1 MKRDV
6 EAELRDDG
14 DEKAAAASERGTAGA
29 RERGTAGAA
38 KKRGDSDLERALAS
52 ALFAPTPVPAEHHL
66 RDSRAERHET
76 TREAHPDH
84 DREHD
89 RKHAAAHARSRS
101 SDLGG
106 EGSHAAERTRACA
119 FDFARARGGVAPGAA
134 VFSAVN
140 DSLRRSDREWARW
153 ASPARRPAD
162 PSAASPGPAPRRIR
176 RGSSAEYSD
185 EGSARR
191 AGEAAAE
198 KEKAAAESALL
209 SEAELERLLSVTPT
223 PLERAGGKG
232 GAFGFARG
240 GRRRSLSASNLPD
253 AVSASA

>member
-1 MKRDV
+1 VVKRDV
-6 EAELRDDG
+6 AAELRDDG
-14 DEKAAAASERGTAGA
+14 DEKAAAASEKAA
-29 RERGTAGAA
+29 ASERGTAGAA
-38 KKRGDSDLERALAS
+38 KKRGDSDLERAMAS

-66 RDSRAERHET
+66 RERAERFE

-106 EGSHAAERTRACA
+106 ERSNAAERTRAFA
-119 FDFARARGGVAPGAA
+119 FDFAFARGGVAPGAA

-185 EGSARR
+185 EGGARR
-191 AGEAAAE
+191 AGEAAASDE
-198 KEKAAAESALL
+198 AAAESALL

-223 PLERAGGKG
+223 PLERAGGEG

>member
-1 MKRDV
+1 VVKRAV

-14 DEKAAAASERGTAGA
+14 DENAAAASFPSTARSSERGTAA
-29 RERGTAGAA
+29 AA
-38 KKRGDSDLERALAS
+38 KTRGDSDLERA
-52 ALFAPTPVPAEHHL
+52 PTPVPAERL
-66 RDSRAERHET
+66 RDSRGERFET
-76 TREAHPDH
+76 CDIHPDH
-84 DREHD
+84 DRNHD

-106 EGSHAAERTRACA
+106 GGSNAAERRRERALD
-119 FDFARARGGVAPGAA
+119 FDFAFARGGVAPGAA

-153 ASPARRPAD
+153 ESPARPPAD

-191 AGEAAAE
+191 GQGGEAAAE
-198 KEKAAAESALL
+198 KAAAEKALL

-232 GAFGFARG
+232 GASFGFARG

-253 AVSASA
+253 AVSPSA

>member
-1 MKRDV
+1 VVKRTV

-14 DEKAAAASERGTAGA
+14 DEKAEASERGTAAA

-52 ALFAPTPVPAEHHL
+52 ALFAPTPVSAEHHL
-66 RDSRAERHET
+66 RERAERFE
-76 TREAHPDH
+76 TREARPDH
-84 DREHD
+84 DRDHD

-106 EGSHAAERTRACA
+106 EGSNAR
-119 FDFARARGGVAPGAA
+119 DFAFARGGVAPGAA

-185 EGSARR
+185 EGGARR
-191 AGEAAAE
+191 AGEAAAA
-198 KEKAAAESALL
+198 EKASAEKAALL

>member
-1 MKRDV
+1 MAPVVKRDV
-6 EAELRDDG
+6 AAELRDDG
-14 DEKAAAASERGTAGA
+14 DEKAAAASDEKAAGA

-52 ALFAPTPVPAEHHL
+52 ALFAPTPVSAEHHL
-66 RDSRAERHET
+66 RERAERFE

-106 EGSHAAERTRACA
+106 ERSNAR
-119 FDFARARGGVAPGAA
+119 DFAFARGGVALGGGGGVFRRQRQPSSERPRVGAVGVPGAA
-134 VFSAVN
+134 PRGPERGES
-140 DSLRRSDREWARW
+140 
-153 ASPARRPAD
+153 
-162 PSAASPGPAPRRIR
+162 GPAPRRIR
-176 RGSSAEYSD
+176 RGSSAEEYSD
-185 EGSARR
+185 EGGARR
-191 AGEAAAE
+191 AGEAAASDE
-198 KEKAAAESALL
+198 AAAESALL